1 MNKVALFLEW
11 KSMMSKVYIQVY
23 CATCLAVFFGS
34 DQYNTQKRKSSEKW
48 ERPENTYHVN
58 DIRWM
63 RDGRREERST
73 FK

>member
-1 MNKVALFLEW
+1 
-11 KSMMSKVYIQVY
+11 MMSKVYIQVY

-58 DIRWM
+58 GIRWM
-63 RDGRREERST
+63 
-73 FK
+73 